1 MARFNLNKG
10 DRFKL
15 KKSEGLDKIQVNLSW
30 KSGADLDACAFLV
43 GKDGVIE
50 EDADFVFY
58 NSENRSEPF
67 SREKFGNKKR
77 WRSETVPMSADG
89 SVKGAVDDPGD
100 SDDEGDDAG
109 EEMHV
114 ELNKV
119 NAKIQEILFC
129 VTIYHGDESGTTFG
143 KVRDPYISVVNEDT
157 DDELCRYNL
166 KENFAKETAV
176 VAGSLVC
183 DEDGDWSFKA
193 IGKGYE
199 GGMQTL
205 IDLYA

>member
-1 MARFNLNKG
+1 MARKKKKKG

-15 KKSEGLDKIQVNLSW
+15 KKSEGLNKIQVNLSW

-43 GKDGVIE
+43 GKDGVIDD
-50 EDADFVFY
+50 DADFVFY
-58 NSENRSEPF
+58 GSEYRSEPF
-67 SREKFGNKKR
+67 SREKFVNKTK
-77 WRSETVPMSADG
+77 WKEQTVPMSADG
-89 SVKGAVDDPGD
+89 SVKGAVDDPGVG
-100 SDDEGDDAG
+100 DDDGEDAG

-114 ELNKV
+114 VLNKV

-143 KVRDPYISVVNEDT
+143 KVRDPYIAIVNEET
-157 DDELCRYNL
+157 DIELCRYNL
-166 KENFAKETAV
+166 KENFANETAV

-183 DEDGDWSFKA
+183 DEDGDWSFNA